1 MKTTNTINNATNYT
15 TATYNFPPCSP
26 EEFLDTINMKRG
38 DTHRNW
44 EIVNNWTWEQRFAYY
59 ERCVNQPREERK
71 SPWEAVI
78 ERCIEK
84 LCLGKVFEVFYNISD
99 EMEPIAVVAS
109 KRRKDGII
117 NPKDIHTFV
126 HYTPGNIEV
135 RDIAMMNEYS
145 RIVEETYGIHPRL
158 LIVGKEFDN
167 TVLQAIMAF
176 GRDFSLFAN
185 KKD

>member
-1 MKTTNTINNATNYT
+1 MKTTNTINTTNNNA
-15 TATYNFPPCSP
+15 ATYNFPPCSP
-26 EEFLDTINMKRG
+26 EEFLDTINMERG
-38 DTHRNW
+38 DIDKNW
-44 EIVNNWTWEQRFAYY
+44 EIVNAWTWEQRFAYY
-59 ERCVNQPREERK
+59 ERCVNQPQEERK

-78 ERCIEK
+78 ERCVEK

-109 KRRKDGII
+109 KRRKDGTI

-126 HYTPGNIEV
+126 HYTPGDIKA

-167 TVLQAIMAF
+167 TVLRAIMVF
-176 GRDFSLFAN
+176 GRDFSIFAK

>member
-1 MKTTNTINNATNYT
+1 MKTTNTINTTNNNA
-15 TATYNFPPCSP
+15 ATYNFPPCSP
-26 EEFLDTINMKRG
+26 EEFLDTINMERG
-38 DTHRNW
+38 DIDKNW
-44 EIVNNWTWEQRFAYY
+44 EIVNAWTWEQRFAYY
-59 ERCVNQPREERK
+59 ERCANQPREERK

-109 KRRKDGII
+109 KRKKDGTI

-126 HYTPGNIEV
+126 HYIPGDIEV
-135 RDIAMMNEYS
+135 KDIAIMNEYS
-145 RIVEETYGIHPRL
+145 RIVEEKYGIHPRL
-158 LIVGKEFDN
+158 LIVGGEFDN

-176 GRDFSLFAN
+176 GRDFSLFAK

>member
-1 MKTTNTINNATNYT
+1 MKTTTNTINNATKNA
-15 TATYNFPPCSP
+15 TATYNYPPCSP
-26 EEFLDTINMKRG
+26 EEFLDTINMERG
-38 DTHRNW
+38 DIDRNW
-44 EIVNNWTWEQRFAYY
+44 EIMNAWSWEQRFAYY
-59 ERCVNQPREERK
+59 ELCACRPREERK
-71 SPWEAVI
+71 SPWEVVI

-109 KRRKDGII
+109 KRRKDGTI

-126 HYTPGNIEV
+126 HYTSGDIKV

-158 LIVGKEFDN
+158 LIVGKEFD
-167 TVLQAIMAF
+167 TLQRQI
-176 GRDFSLFAN
+176 SP
-185 KKD
+185 